1 MASIPRSS
9 SCFIDDDDDDDY
21 LPGTPRAR
29 RINERPRL
37 NGSYHCDRTVSLR
50 SISSSGY
57 ASSPRTARLY
67 DARFGDRQSH
77 FLDSCHLCRKSLA
90 RDKDIF
96 MYRGDTPFC
105 SEECRQE
112 QIDMDEAKEKHR
124 NLSSSMRA
132 GLSKNS
138 NPNKS
143 ESYSLRTG
151 TIAAA

>member
-1 MASIPRSS
+1 MTSIPRRG
-9 SCFIDDDDDDDY
+9 SCFIGEDDDDY
-21 LPGTPRAR
+21 LPGPGAIR
-29 RINERPRL
+29 NEYPRL
-37 NGSYHCDRTVSLR
+37 NRSSMYHYSRTMSLR

-57 ASSPRTARLY
+57 ASSPRTAKMY
-67 DARFGDRQSH
+67 DSRFDNCQPH
-77 FLDSCHLCRKSLA
+77 FLESCHLCRKSIA
-90 RDKDIF
+90 GDQDIF

-132 GLSKNS
+132 GLQKNS
-138 NPNKS
+138 NYNKA
-143 ESYSLRTG
+143 ESYSVRNG